1 MSAVTVSHCGQPS
14 RCPID
19 VNSPCQPIDVVPS
32 TSTHHVNPSTSSM
45 VKTVM
50 TTLTTSQMAS
60 PIEFVEPIIEKWKRA
75 RQTRFAK
82 SNNTTVDH
90 VVVHQQLPV
99 DVMYHDFRQ
108 ANMIKAR
115 TFKGVP
121 DEMKQQWL
129 RYFDEHKQMTLMT
142 DRDRDTFMSTHKY
155 NPRKHEWV
163 STVETAKGANVNG
176 TMEAK
181 PKRKPSPRP
190 KGKAVK
196 SETMEL
202 MSDEGYDMS
211 FTRRGRKDDGESE
224 VNGDGKVTDVDI
236 KLGQLEEEL
245 KEGVKPVLR
254 KRVRKARK

>member
-1 MSAVTVSHCGQPS
+1 M
-14 RCPID
+14 
-19 VNSPCQPIDVVPS
+19 
-32 TSTHHVNPSTSSM
+32 STSSIDC
-45 VKTVM
+45 VDIDVDHSWHFITV
-50 TTLTTSQMAS
+50 TLTSSQMAS

-75 RQTRFAK
+75 RQTKFAK

-142 DRDRDTFMSTHKY
+142 DRDRDAFMSTHKY
-155 NPRKHEWV
+155 NTRKHEWV
-163 STVETAKGANVNG
+163 STVETAKETV
-176 TMEAK
+176 EAK

-190 KGKAVK
+190 KGK
-196 SETMEL
+196 TMEL
-202 MSDEGYDMS
+202 MSDDGYDMS
-211 FTRRGRKDDGESE
+211 FAKRGQKDG
-224 VNGDGKVTDVDI
+224 NDGKMTDVDI
-236 KLGQLEEEL
+236 KLGMLEEEL
-245 KEGVKPVLR
+245 KDGVKPVLR
-254 KRVRKARK
+254 KRVRKPKK